1 VAGSLGLERSPHLG
15 WNSDQGGV
23 WLLGLLLVAPA
34 GLVVGL
40 RTVPQLDLVFQSVNF
55 HLIVVSAIAAA
66 ALGIA
71 VLAVMAAARSGHPAL
86 VLVALGCLAV
96 GFFMLAHGLTTPGI
110 AGRPVNTWIGRFPVL
125 AIFAFAACLSGALV
139 REDHRLVRPIVRRPR
154 AVLTFAALS
163 LALLATVV
171 SVRPTAAAGSGPLAY
186 ELGGRQILLA
196 LSVVA
201 LVVVGAV
208 HWRRWRLGH
217 DRVELALVLAA
228 WFSAHAAVSLQFGE
242 LWHLSW
248 WDYHAYLLAGFAAG
262 AYGVVTGYLR
272 TRSAEGTLAS
282 IRLREPIEH
291 LTHGSPEVLH
301 VLVAAVEAKDRYTHG
316 HSTRV
321 ADLSVRM
328 GLRLGLRP
336 AALRGLTQGA
346 LLHDV
351 GKIGV
356 PDHILNKPGQL
367 TPEERAWIEEHPVVG
382 WEIGRRAPSLRD
394 ALVVV
399 RHHHERVD
407 GTGYPDGL
415 ASEAIPFAARIVAVA
430 DVWDALTS
438 DRAYRPAWDPPTALA
453 HILAGRGHH
462 FDPVCVS
469 VCLALMAEEGVRPV
483 GERGDD
489 VEAAAAAQACHG
501 HAHHAGHR
509 EHSR

>member
-1 VAGSLGLERSPHLG
+1 M
-15 WNSDQGGV
+15 
-23 WLLGLLLVAPA
+23 
-34 GLVVGL
+34 VVL
-40 RTVPQLDLVFQSVNF
+40 RTVPRVDVVFQSVNF

-66 ALGIA
+66 ALGVAAIA
-71 VLAVMAAARSGHPAL
+71 VIAAARSGHPAL
-86 VLVALGCLAV
+86 VLLGLGCLAI
-96 GFFMLAHGLTTPGI
+96 GLFMLAHGLTTPGI

-125 AIFAFAACLSGALV
+125 AISAFAACQSAALL
-139 REDHRLVRPIVRRPR
+139 REDHRLLRPIVRHPR
-154 AVLTFAALS
+154 AVLGVATLG
-163 LALLATVV
+163 LALLAIVV
-171 SVRPTAAAGSGPLAY
+171 SVRPTVVAGSRPLAY
-186 ELGGRQILLA
+186 ELGGRQTLLV

-201 LVVVGAV
+201 LAIVGAV
-208 HWRRWRLGH
+208 HFRRWKLGH
-217 DRVELALVLAA
+217 DRIELALVLAA
-228 WFSAHAAVSLQFGE
+228 WLSAHAAVSLQFGH
-242 LWHLSW
+242 LWRLSW
-248 WDYHAYLLAGFAAG
+248 WDYHAYLLAGFTAG
-262 AYGVVTGYLR
+262 AYAVVTGYLR

-282 IRLREPIEH
+282 IRLREPIDH
-291 LTHGSPEVLH
+291 MTHGSPEVLH

-328 GLRLGLRP
+328 GLKLGLRP

-356 PDHILNKPGQL
+356 PDHILNKPGTL
-367 TPEERAWIEEHPVVG
+367 SPEERAWIEEHPVVG

-415 ASEAIPFAARIVAVA
+415 ASEDIPFAARIVAVA

-453 HILAGRGHH
+453 HIMAGRGHH
-462 FDPVCVS
+462 FDPVCVA
-469 VCLALMAEEGVRPV
+469 VCLSIMAEDGVRPV
-483 GERGDD
+483 GERGDGA
-489 VEAAAAAQACHG
+489 EADAAAQACHG
-501 HAHHAGHR
+501 HVHHGGHR